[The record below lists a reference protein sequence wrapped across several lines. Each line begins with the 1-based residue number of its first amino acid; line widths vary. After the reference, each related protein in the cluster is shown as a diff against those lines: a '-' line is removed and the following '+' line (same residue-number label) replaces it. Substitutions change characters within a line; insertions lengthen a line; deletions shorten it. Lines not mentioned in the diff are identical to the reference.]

1 MKGAGT
7 ANITAKSSDGKTA
20 SVKLIITAFT
30 TADYDWGKSRYTTT
44 LAGNSKPCSSCHG
57 AGLDTPDNT
66 PTENDGKN
74 DQVVEATYLTGI
86 DKDTGEAIVTASNEP
101 HKWQVTNPKGMLAYL
116 RALAPHGFKTD
127 ED

>member
-1 MKGAGT
+1 M
-7 ANITAKSSDGKTA
+7 
-20 SVKLIITAFT
+20 
-30 TADYDWGKSRYTTT
+30 
-44 LAGNSKPCSSCHG
+44 
-57 AGLDTPDNT
+57 DTPDNT